1 MESFNDLFEW
11 SIFLGHRIL
20 VCQPDDLANIERNPV
35 LGENAQTDN
44 DLIKRANGKE
54 KSDATS
60 YTNKN
65 TAISVIDKTIKQNAE
80 DIANWLLNTDIDT
93 KTLLY
98 TSKESIGKGVY
109 RGEKNVHRDIRQ
121 AVTVL
126 KRDPSAK
133 EGFIILTSF
142 PVLKWRGK

>member
-1 MESFNDLFEW
+1 
-11 SIFLGHRIL
+11 
-20 VCQPDDLANIERNPV
+20 
-35 LGENAQTDN
+35 
-44 DLIKRANGKE
+44 
-54 KSDATS
+54 
-60 YTNKN
+60 
-65 TAISVIDKTIKQNAE
+65 KQNAE

-133 EGFIILTSF
+133 EGFIILNSF